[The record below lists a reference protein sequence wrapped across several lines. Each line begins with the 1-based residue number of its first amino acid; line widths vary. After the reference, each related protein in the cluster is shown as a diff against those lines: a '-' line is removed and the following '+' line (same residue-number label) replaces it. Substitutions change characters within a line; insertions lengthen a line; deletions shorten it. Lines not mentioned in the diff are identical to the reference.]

1 MVAEVTGLGLDQAFS
16 ALRQHARGHKVPAPQ
31 AEAPVVPAV
40 DPDVAG
46 RRRAETLG
54 LLREMAADASQ
65 GHALGREDFGT

>member
-1 MVAEVTGLGLDQAFS
+1 LTSELVANAVV
-16 ALRQHARGHKVPAPQ
+16 HAGRSG
-31 AEAPVVPAV
+31 PVLSVAV
-40 DPDVAG
+40 ADGAG